1 MRQPGVRAAARWA
14 AGALVIGALVGAGG
28 CSRAVGGTPV
38 ATPGQ
43 FGAAARIETTCRDY
57 VGMTESERREVIAA
71 IGEDGNKLVA
81 GNPDLWVGVAAALCN
96 FVDPSA
102 PVKDVVTGGMR

>member
-1 MRQPGVRAAARWA
+1 MRRMTIA
-14 AGALVIGALVGAGG
+14 ALVIAAAVGAGG
-28 CSRAVGGTPV
+28 CSRAIEGTPT

-43 FGAAARIETTCRDY
+43 AGVAARLNTTCRDY
-57 VGMTESERREVIAA
+57 VSMTEGERRDVIVA
-71 IGEDGNKLVA
+71 IAEDGNKVVA
-81 GNPDLWVGVAAALCN
+81 ANPDLWVGVAAALCN

>member
-1 MRQPGVRAAARWA
+1 MRLMPIAALLFAAVVGV
-14 AGALVIGALVGAGG
+14 GG
-28 CSRAVGGTPV
+28 CSRAIEGTPM

-43 FGAAARIETTCRDY
+43 AGTAARLNSTCRDY
-57 VGMTESERREVIAA
+57 LGMTESERRDVIIA
-71 IGEDGNKLVA
+71 IGEDGNKVVA
-81 GNPDLWVGVAAALCN
+81 ANPDLWVGVAAALCN

>member
-1 MRQPGVRAAARWA
+1 MRHLTTAVLLTVA
-14 AGALVIGALVGAGG
+14 ISGAGG
-28 CSRAVGGTPV
+28 CSRAIEGTPM

-43 FGAAARIETTCRDY
+43 AGSLASINATCRDY
-57 VGMTESERREVIAA
+57 VGMTESQRKDVIIA

-81 GNPDLWVGVAAALCN
+81 SNPDLWVGVAAALCN

>member
-1 MRQPGVRAAARWA
+1 MRRWTIAALLAAA
-14 AGALVIGALVGAGG
+14 VVSAGG
-28 CSRAVGGTPV
+28 CTRAIEGTPM

-43 FGAAARIETTCRDY
+43 AGTAARINTVCRDY
-57 VGMTESERREVIAA
+57 VGMTQSERRDVIVA
-71 IGEDGNKLVA
+71 IGEDGNKVVA
-81 GNPDLWVGVAAALCN
+81 ANPDLWVGVAAALCN

>member
-1 MRQPGVRAAARWA
+1 MRRWTIA
-14 AGALVIGALVGAGG
+14 ALVIAALGVGGG
-28 CSRAVGGTPV
+28 CSRAIEGTPI

-43 FGAAARIETTCRDY
+43 AGVGARINATCRDY
-57 VGMTESERREVIAA
+57 VGMTESERRDVIIA

-81 GNPDLWVGVAAALCN
+81 ANPDLWVGVAAALCN